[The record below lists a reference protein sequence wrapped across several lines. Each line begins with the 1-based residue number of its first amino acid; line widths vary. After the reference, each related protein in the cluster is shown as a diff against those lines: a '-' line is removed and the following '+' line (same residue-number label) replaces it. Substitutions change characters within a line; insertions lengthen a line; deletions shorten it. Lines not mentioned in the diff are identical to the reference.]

1 MKTED
6 FEEAHYWWVINE
18 VIDLIRTHGYNT
30 VLSDI
35 NECLNPIKEDKSAL
49 KDSGGTTWSEE

>member
-35 NECLNPIKEDKSAL
+35 NECLNPLKEDKSAL
-49 KDSGGTTWSEE
+49 KDEEE